1 MKTEVRPAVFERD
14 CQMLQNLVE
23 WDGHIIYNYGESRTR
38 KIDLLPRES
47 YHKVEDFVEQL
58 IALNKQAVKEKA
70 FQEFMQKMEAA
81 EKSVQE
87 KGFIRKRRLRRSW
100 GIIAR
105 ETLGYWGDN

>member
-1 MKTEVRPAVFERD
+1 MKTEVRPAVFERN

-87 KGFIRKRRLRRSW
+87 KGFYS
-100 GIIAR
+100 
-105 ETLGYWGDN
+105 EEEVEEELGDYNAGNLGLLGR